1 MTTAQL
7 ATAAVLLAA
16 LVGQALVPT
25 RRLVIVTTGAL
36 AAIVATTA
44 TKTATL
50 GALFASVPWDVLVIV
65 VVLGLLTESFAES
78 RVFGLLALG
87 ATRLS
92 GADPKKLLLIFA
104 LGMYAVSGLV
114 NNLTALLL
122 VLPVLLGLA
131 KLLSVSQRYVSLT
144 LGAMLVSCNLGGA
157 ATPIGDFPAI
167 LLLGRGAMTF
177 TDYLARAAPATA
189 VALAVFLTALV
200 LVGRPTRDLER
211 SPLSA
216 ALAVRTM
223 RALYRGI
230 TVDRRA
236 FAPAALALAL
246 MLAAWTLAPASL
258 RLGAELVAWAGVWL
272 ALLARPGAGE
282 RLLRER
288 VDVEAALFLLSLF
301 LMVGAVRATG
311 TFELAGRGLLALPV
325 SPTARVLLFLVV
337 AALSTGLFSAGPGM
351 AALLDVA
358 TVLAGRHPPHA
369 IYVGLALAV
378 CAGSS
383 LFLTAATSGP
393 LAQALTERAGVR
405 DPRGEPIRFGF
416 FEFAPVGLAGFGV
429 ILATALVLTAL
440 SL

>member
-1 MTTAQL
+1 MTEAQL
-7 ATAAVLLAA
+7 VTAGVLLAA
-16 LVGQALVPT
+16 LIGQALAPA
-25 RRLVIVTTGAL
+25 RRLLIVTTGAL
-36 AAIVATTA
+36 AAIAATTA
-44 TKTATL
+44 TRTASL

-92 GADPKKLLLIFA
+92 GADPGKLLLIFS
-104 LGMYAVSGLV
+104 LGMYVVSGLV

-122 VLPVLLGLA
+122 VLPVLLGLT

-144 LGAMLVSCNLGGA
+144 LGAMLVACNLGGA

-167 LLLGRGAMTF
+167 LLLGRGAMSF
-177 TDYLARAAPATA
+177 SDYLGRAAPATA
-189 VALAVFLTALV
+189 VALGIFLAALV

-211 SPLSA
+211 SPVSA
-216 ALAVRTM
+216 ALAIRTM
-223 RALYRGI
+223 RALYRGVTI
-230 TVDRRA
+230 DRGA
-236 FAPAALALAL
+236 FVPAAVALSL
-246 MLAAWTLAPASL
+246 MLAAWTLVPSSY

-272 ALLARPGAGE
+272 ALLARPRAGE
-282 RLLRER
+282 RLLREK

-311 TFELAGRGLLALPV
+311 TFELAGRGLLSLPV
-325 SPTARVLLFLVV
+325 SSTTRVLLFLVV

-358 TVLAGRHPPHA
+358 TVLAERHPPHA
-369 IYVGLALAV
+369 IYVGLALSV

-393 LAQALTERAGVR
+393 LAQALTERAQVR

-416 FEFAPVGLAGFGV
+416 FQFAPIGLAGFGV